1 MKKSLSILIIIM
13 LVSLLITGCSDNS
26 DQPIQNE
33 EEALGDDANEE
44 MEEEPEEET
53 GNNLDDNEEP
63 AEDSN
68 EEEMSLFEDVYLES
82 GLVASIE
89 YLHENKDSFKEEDL
103 SDYLDGLEQ
112 TINEKVDNYGQL
124 LYFEIF
130 PSQIPNTIEYV
141 SDIYK
146 DIYYPEENQ
155 FNVNLIAKDNIDE
168 ALALNDDEFFTF
180 TKAYYAMDGS
190 IEDMGFRMVIKKEI
204 YAMLADLYPGESF
217 SEERKETTLP
227 ISSYTDHFTSMD
239 NEFESEYTYPI
250 VLVDTY
256 DKIEELRNVWK
267 TEVLIPVEIV
277 NIPVENQDDSKSD
290 GENTSADPEEDL
302 SQGFSIEEYKSIP
315 EEIIEYFEYLNPLY
329 EDVDEDKLTTYYF
342 EIDGAYNSIGLES
355 VQNLDDLPE
364 AFAVDSDG
372 SNLFL
377 VYKTS
382 FPSDF
387 SSDTIIITSENGNEY
402 NLQLNDAV
410 DRDLYKYVE

>member
-130 PSQIPNTIEYV
+130 PSQIPNTI
-141 SDIYK
+141 IYK

-168 ALALNDDEFFTF
+168 ALALNNDEFFTF

-256 DKIEELRNVWK
+256 DKIEELRNAWK

-342 EIDGAYNSIGLES
+342 EIDGSYASIGLES

-364 AFAVDSDG
+364 AFVVDNDG